1 MESKLAEW
9 DKHVIMII
17 KKNKK
22 KAIAVNPNEW
32 MKDGGMPTH

>member
-1 MESKLAEW
+1 MRQTCNN
-9 DKHVIMII
+9 DN